1 MLVKLLEM
9 GYTDTENV
17 LIITI
22 VVMVVIV
29 ECGNMGWFDKFIKNK
44 YNTLKPII
52 KVYQSYHKQFH
63 FHFHFHYQFQ
73 IPYV

>member
-9 GYTDTENV
+9 GFTDTENV

-52 KVYQSYHKQFH
+52 KVYQ
-63 FHFHFHYQFQ
+63 
-73 IPYV
+73 